1 MARSAILLGNTIDEL
16 TPLGLPLLA
25 KGAGGF

>member
-1 MARSAILLGNTIDEL
+1 MARSAILPGNEIDKL
-16 TPLGLPLLA
+16 TSFGLPPLA